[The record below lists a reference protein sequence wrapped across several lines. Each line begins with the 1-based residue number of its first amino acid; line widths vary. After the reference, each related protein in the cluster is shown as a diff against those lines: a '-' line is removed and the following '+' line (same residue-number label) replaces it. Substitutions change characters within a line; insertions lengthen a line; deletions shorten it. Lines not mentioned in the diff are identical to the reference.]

1 MQPYEVLKNLVYALV
16 FGFIGVIL
24 GIWTADNLSTLLLKN
39 SEPAFTRTFSLI
51 IIVLIIAAGS
61 FIGFTKGK
69 TLLE

>member
-1 MQPYEVLKNLVYALV
+1 MQPFEVLKKLVYALV
-16 FGFIGVIL
+16 FGFIGVII

-39 SEPAFTRTFSLI
+39 AEPAFTRTFSLI
-51 IIVLIIAAGS
+51 IIFLIIATGS